1 MKILVVNAGSSSLK
15 YQLIDSETEK
25 AIAKGGC
32 ERIGIDGSLLK
43 HKTAKGEV
51 IVEKPMPDHTVAVQ
65 LVLQM
70 LVDKDNGVISS
81 MDEIGAV
88 GHRVVHG
95 GEEFKQSV
103 VVNDE
108 IMEKIIANTDLAPL
122 HQPANVIGI
131 NACKAVMPNAPMVA
145 VFDTAFHSNMPD
157 YAFMYGIPY
166 EDYKNLRIRRYG
178 FHGTSHKYVSE
189 EAAKFLGNPNAKIIT
204 CHLGNGSSISAV
216 KAGVSVDTSM
226 GFTPLEGVPMGTR
239 SGDIDPAVIE
249 YLANKKG
256 MTVSEV
262 LSYLNK
268 KSGVAG
274 VSGVSSD
281 FRDLCAAAEEGNYRA
296 QLALNNFCYKVK
308 KYVGAYAAA
317 LNGADCIVFT
327 AGIGE
332 NTVSVRKSVMEGLD
346 YLGATIDDEKNA
358 MKNDG
363 SIRDISGKDSKVKV
377 LVIPTN
383 EELVIARE
391 TYALVK

>member
-1 MKILVVNAGSSSLK
+1 
-15 YQLIDSETEK
+15 
-25 AIAKGGC
+25 
-32 ERIGIDGSLLK
+32 
-43 HKTAKGEV
+43 
-51 IVEKPMPDHTVAVQ
+51 
-65 LVLQM
+65 
-70 LVDKDNGVISS
+70 
-81 MDEIGAV
+81 
-88 GHRVVHG
+88 
-95 GEEFKQSV
+95 
-103 VVNDE
+103 
-108 IMEKIIANTDLAPL
+108 
-122 HQPANVIGI
+122 
-131 NACKAVMPNAPMVA
+131 
-145 VFDTAFHSNMPD
+145 
-157 YAFMYGIPY
+157 
-166 EDYKNLRIRRYG
+166 
-178 FHGTSHKYVSE
+178 
-189 EAAKFLGNPNAKIIT
+189 
-204 CHLGNGSSISAV
+204 
-216 KAGVSVDTSM
+216 
-226 GFTPLEGVPMGTR
+226 
-239 SGDIDPAVIE
+239 
-249 YLANKKG
+249 